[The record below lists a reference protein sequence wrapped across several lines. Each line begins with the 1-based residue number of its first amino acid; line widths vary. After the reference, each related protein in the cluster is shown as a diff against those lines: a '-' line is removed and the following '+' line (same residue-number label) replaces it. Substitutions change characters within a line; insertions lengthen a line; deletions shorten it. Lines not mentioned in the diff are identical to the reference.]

1 VRSFGNFEDTLSR
14 DYTRLTGLQFKYQNF
29 TTPTHRVSGTKFQ
42 NLFMSR
48 IGKQPVKIPNGVTVT
63 VGKDNVVTVK
73 GPKGELK
80 QTIDRDIT
88 VEVKESE
95 VIFERPTDQIRHR
108 ALHGLYRALI
118 ANLVKGVT
126 EGYKKNLELVGVG
139 YKASN
144 QGNLLDLSLGFS
156 HNIIF
161 EVPKELK
168 LATAQEKGQ
177 NPTISLEGVDKQLI
191 GQVAAKI
198 RGLRK
203 PEPYKGKGVKYA
215 GEVIRRKAGKAAG
228 K

>member
-1 VRSFGNFEDTLSR
+1 
-14 DYTRLTGLQFKYQNF
+14 
-29 TTPTHRVSGTKFQ
+29 
-42 NLFMSR
+42 MSR
-48 IGKQPVKIPNGVTVT
+48 VGKKPVAIPSGVTIT
-63 VGKDNVVTVK
+63 VSADNIVTVK

-80 QTIDRDIT
+80 ETVDRDIKI
-88 VEVKESE
+88 EVKDGQVE
-95 VIFERPTDQIRHR
+95 IARPTDQIRHR
-108 ALHGLYRALI
+108 AMHGLYRALI

-144 QGNLLDLSLGFS
+144 QGNLLDLSLGYS

-168 LATAQEKGQ
+168 VATSQEKGQ
-177 NPTISLEGVDKQLI
+177 NPMIALEGIDKQLL

-203 PEPYKGKGVKYA
+203 PEPYKGKGVKYV
-215 GEVIRRKAGKAAG
+215 GEYIRRKAGKAAG

>member
-1 VRSFGNFEDTLSR
+1 
-14 DYTRLTGLQFKYQNF
+14 
-29 TTPTHRVSGTKFQ
+29 
-42 NLFMSR
+42 MSR
-48 IGKQPVKIPNGVTVT
+48 IGKQPVKIPSGVTIT

-80 QTIDRDIT
+80 QPIDRDIT
-88 VEVKESE
+88 VEVKDGE
-95 VIFERPTDQIRHR
+95 VTFERPTDQIRHR
-108 ALHGLYRALI
+108 ALHGLYRSLI
-118 ANLVKGVT
+118 SNLVKGVT
-126 EGYKKNLELVGVG
+126 DGYKKNLELVGVG

-144 QGNLLDLSLGFS
+144 QGNLLDLSLGYS
-156 HNIIF
+156 HNIVF

-168 LATAQEKGQ
+168 VATAQEKGQ

-203 PEPYKGKGVKYA
+203 PEPYKGKGVKYQ